1 MTIQCEDYFTVA
13 SRLELIVR
21 KFPAYVLMVIYLTV
35 HSKHL
40 LAIGREEG
48 LLAALGIDYRQT
60 FMGQY
65 GRLAAMDA
73 APVRTAMTYLL
84 THAQGLLPQ
93 RITLFLDIEYAYY
106 STHGF

>member
-13 SRLELIVR
+13 SCLELIVR

-35 HSKHL
+35 HGKHL

-48 LLAALGIDYRQT
+48 LLATLGVHDGQT
-60 FMGQY
+60 FMGKY
-65 GRLAAMDA
+65 GRITTMNAT
-73 APVRTAMTYLL
+73 PVWTPMTYLL
-84 THAQGLLPQ
+84 THAQGLLPK